1 MKTLERKREIT
12 RTRLASLM
20 QREQK
25 RFVDDNPKSKSLF
38 ERARKSLL
46 GGVPMNW
53 MAKWAGAFPPF
64 VREAQG
70 AHFYDVDGHR
80 YIDFCLGD
88 TGAMTGHSPSS
99 TVKAI
104 EQQSRR
110 GITLMLPSEDAIFV
124 GEELQKRFGLPCWQ
138 FALTATDA
146 NRFSIRLAR
155 HITGRPKILVF
166 NWCYHGSVDES
177 FITLHENGE
186 ARARRGN
193 IGPPVD
199 PSVTTKVV
207 EFNDLAALENAL
219 SAQDVACVLAEPALT
234 NVGIVHPEPGF
245 HDALRAITRRTGTLL
260 IIDET
265 HTICAGPGGYT
276 RAENLAPDFIVFGKP
291 IGGGVPGAAY
301 GFTEQIAQLF
311 LERQSLEDC
320 DTGGIGGT
328 LAGNALSLAAMKATL
343 SSVLTKE
350 AFDRMIPLAERWSSG
365 VQKAIS
371 EFEIPWHV
379 TRLGCRAEYLF
390 SSRVPKNGTE
400 AHNAMDFELE
410 RFMHLYAMNR
420 GILLTPFHNM
430 ALMSP
435 QTENEDVDKHTRV
448 FREAVREL
456 LETN

>member
-1 MKTLERKREIT
+1 MKTLERKKEIK
-12 RTRLASLM
+12 RSRIASLM

-25 RFVDDNPKSKSLF
+25 RFVDENPKSKALF
-38 ERARKSLL
+38 ERAQKSLL

-88 TGAMTGHSPSS
+88 TGAMTGHGPSA

-104 EQQSRR
+104 EQQARR
-110 GITLMLPSEDAIFV
+110 GITLMLPGEDAIFV
-124 GEELQKRFGLPCWQ
+124 GEELQRRFGLPCWQ

-177 FITLHENGE
+177 FITLQENGE

-207 EFNDLAALENAL
+207 EFNDVAALEAAL
-219 SAQDVACVLAEPALT
+219 AAQDVACVLAEPALT

-245 HDALRAITRRTGTLL
+245 HDALRRLTRKTGTLL

-276 RAENLAPDFIVFGKP
+276 RAENLEPDFVVFGKP

-301 GFTEQIAQLF
+301 GFTEQIAKLF

-328 LAGNALSLAAMKATL
+328 LAGNALSLAAMRSTL
-343 SSVLTKE
+343 SSVLTQE
-350 AFDRMIPLAERWSSG
+350 AFARMIPLAERWTAG
-365 VQKAIS
+365 VQKAIA

-390 SSRVPKNGTE
+390 SGQEARNGTQ
-400 AHNAMDFELE
+400 AHDAMDFELE

-456 LETN
+456 LESN